1 MRRLRSTGQFGP
13 AVATIL
19 GSPPEPIGRSIAEQR
34 SSTSRSAPGYRL
46 ATQSFRIPVVADS
59 AATAFGK
66 LINRVLE
73 RRLAGRAPDF
83 TTPMH

>member
-1 MRRLRSTGQFGP
+1 M
-13 AVATIL
+13 AVV
-19 GSPPEPIGRSIAEQR
+19 RVF
-34 SSTSRSAPGYRL
+34 SS
-46 ATQSFRIPVVADS
+46 PVVADS

-73 RRLAGRAPDF
+73 RRLAGRAPEF